1 MANDIQ
7 IAQVADAIQSVNG
20 KFFKWRDGRGILPA
34 THTTA
39 PIADAT
45 SRGASYLT
53 EGGTGVADSL
63 NLVVKGAAGT
73 YAARRV
79 PVFGTDI
86 LYIRNAVA
94 KTLAN
99 DTSAQSPFTAANDAL
114 TVEAATLYHFE
125 GLINLVTG
133 TTSHTVALTFALATA
148 TLTNIAYFTEHVS
161 VTDTTLASNDV
172 DHKFTKVATAT
183 VVTPAI
189 TATGSMIWITG
200 SMLVNAA
207 GTVTPQITF
216 SADPTSTCECQ
227 IGSYFMLTKMPS
239 AAQGPWS

>member
-39 PIADAT
+39 PNADSDT
-45 SRGASYLT
+45 RGASYLS
-53 EGGTGVADSL
+53 EGASGVADAQTVIAK
-63 NLVVKGAAGT
+63 NAAGV

-79 PVFGTDI
+79 PIFGTDI

-99 DTSAQSPFTAANDAL
+99 DTNAQSPFTAANDAL
-114 TVEAATLYHFE
+114 TVEASTLYHFE
-125 GLINLVTG
+125 GLINLVQG
-133 TTSHTVALTFALATA
+133 TTSHTVAITFALTTA

-161 VTDTTLASNDV
+161 VTDTNLASNDV

-216 SADPTSTCECQ
+216 SADPTGTCECQ
-227 IGSYFMLTKMPS
+227 IGSYFMLVKMPS
-239 AAQGPWS
+239 AAEGPWA